1 MKKKNYNY
9 RTCLITNKKFLKTN
23 LIRICKIDNKLVVDY
38 QQKML
43 GRGYYLSQEILVVS
57 PLMIKKKLEQKTN
70 LVIDNNLIDNLLCLA
85 QEQRNQ

>member
-9 RTCLITNKKFLKTN
+9 RTCLITNKKFLKNN
-23 LIRICKIDNKLVVDY
+23 LIRICKIDNKLVVDD